1 LSNDLY
7 RLVYFSRSDL
17 RPEELKAS
25 VEDILNASQR
35 NNARVGVTGALMF
48 NSGCF
53 AQVLEGAQ
61 AAVEETFERIQ
72 RDMRHRETVVLMVEP
87 TAHRAFSHWSMG
99 YVGASTAES
108 DMLSNVSETSGFDV
122 KKLEGER
129 VYDFLLRAM
138 LEEAARGGVVE

>member
-1 LSNDLY
+1 MSKDLQ

-25 VEDILNASQR
+25 VDDILNASQR

-48 NSGCF
+48 NAGCF

-61 AAVEETFERIQ
+61 EAVEETFERIQ
-72 RDMRHRETVVLMVEP
+72 RDMRHRETVVLMVGP
-87 TAHRAFSHWSMG
+87 TSHRAFSNWSMG
-99 YVGASTAES
+99 YVGTSHAERL
-108 DMLSNVSETSGFDV
+108 MLGDVSEASGFDV

-129 VYDFLLRAM
+129 VYDLLRIAM
-138 LEEAARGGVVE
+138 LAEEFSAPSR